1 MRSKMSYFERRLGA
15 GLQRGFSLVELMVA
29 LLVGMMVIAA
39 LSAIFLAT
47 SVSGRH
53 GQAMAQMTEDAS
65 TALTMLR
72 NQVSQVGYSRP
83 KAALNA
89 GRYAPVYAGASLR
102 GCESGAFSDLSVD
115 IAALTCTAGA
125 ANSPD
130 ALAVAYEADARNS
143 ISTAGVPLDCLGNSL
158 GAVGVAPDAY
168 YLAYNRY
175 YLATPAGAAHKSLY
189 CRGPGSNT
197 PQALVENIAD
207 LQIRYGVANQAVAPV
222 QVGFYGRPGDVGVD
236 FSQVV
241 SVRICVVVTSTN
253 KVMEKDPNTNNW
265 PTYRNCEGADTLPA
279 DGYMYRAF
287 TSTVVLP
294 NRLGVL

>member
-1 MRSKMSYFERRLGA
+1 
-15 GLQRGFSLVELMVA
+15 MVA
-29 LLVGMMVIAA
+29 LVVGMMVIAA
-39 LSAIFLAT
+39 LGATFLAS

-53 GQAMAQMTEDAS
+53 GQAMAQMTEDAN

-72 NQVSQVGYSRP
+72 SQVSQVGYSRP
-83 KAALNA
+83 KAAL
-89 GRYAPVYAGASLR
+89 GPTGKYVPVYGGAALR
-102 GCESGAFSDLSVD
+102 GCDSGAFEDLSVA

-130 ALAVAYEADARNS
+130 TLAVAYEADARNS
-143 ISTAGVPLDCLGNSL
+143 VSTAGVPLDCLGNSL
-158 GAVGVAPDAY
+158 AAVGVGPDAY

-175 YLATPAGAAHKSLY
+175 YLATPAGAVHKSLY

-197 PQALVENIAD
+197 AQALVENIED
-207 LQIRYGVANQAVAPV
+207 LQVRYGVANLAASPV
-222 QVGFYGRPGDVGVD
+222 QVGFYGGAGEAGVD

-241 SVRICVVVTSTN
+241 SVRICVVVSSTN
-253 KVMEKDPNTNNW
+253 KVMEKDPATNNW
-265 PTYRNCEGADTLPA
+265 PKYRNCDGAQVQPA

>member
-1 MRSKMSYFERRLGA
+1 MFDQWRPLGRLG
-15 GLQRGFSLVELMVA
+15 QRGFSLVELMVA

-39 LSAIFLAT
+39 LSATFLA
-47 SVSGRH
+47 SSISGRH

-72 NQVSQVGYSRP
+72 GQVSQVGYSRP

-89 GRYAPVYAGASLR
+89 GRYVPVYAGEGLR
-102 GCESGAFSDLSVD
+102 GCHGGAFQSLGVD
-115 IAALTCTAGA
+115 IAALACVAGA

-143 ISTAGVPLDCLGNSL
+143 VSTAGVPLDCLGNAL
-158 GAVGVAPDAY
+158 PVAGVLPDTY

-175 YLATPAGAAHKSLY
+175 YLATPAGAARPSLY
-189 CRGPGSNT
+189 CRGAGSAT

-207 LQIRYGVANQAVAPV
+207 LQIRYGVANLGVSPV
-222 QVGFYGRPGDVGVD
+222 QAGFYGSAGEVGVD

-253 KVMEKDPNTNNW
+253 KVMEKNPATSNW
-265 PTYRNCEGADTLPA
+265 PTYLNCDGVATQPT